1 MMESLLQV
9 AVRNKE
15 VCCKS
20 QFMLTSKLRCATKYH
35 KETLLDILK
44 GQLPLNAD
52 VHETEH
58 WTAIG
63 RYRASRIIP
72 LNVDVQRN
80 PSYG

>member
-1 MMESLLQV
+1 MESLLQV

-20 QFMLTSKLRCATKYH
+20 QLKLTSKRRCATKYH
-35 KETLLDILK
+35 KETLLPLVQ
-44 GQLPLNAD
+44 GQLPLNTD
-52 VHETEH
+52 VHETER

-63 RYRASRIIP
+63 RYRASRIAP
-72 LNVDVQRN
+72 LNVDVQQN